1 LQGPNCNATL
11 TDVLCN
17 SKARLMQQ
25 TLKHEI
31 TRMTK
36 RVIWGVVC

>member
-1 LQGPNCNATL
+1 MTNWGTMYLR
-11 TDVLCN
+11 V
-17 SKARLMQQ
+17 KLMQK
-25 TLKHEI
+25 TFKHGI

>member
-1 LQGPNCNATL
+1 MYLR
-11 TDVLCN
+11 V
-17 SKARLMQQ
+17 KLMQQ

-31 TRMTK
+31 ARMTK

>member
-1 LQGPNCNATL
+1 VANWGNMFLRVTF
-11 TDVLCN
+11 
-17 SKARLMQQ
+17 MQQ
-25 TLKHEI
+25 TFKHGI

>member
-1 LQGPNCNATL
+1 
-11 TDVLCN
+11 V
-17 SKARLMQQ
+17 KLMQQ
-25 TLKHEI
+25 TFKHVI

>member
-1 LQGPNCNATL
+1 MYLR
-11 TDVLCN
+11 V
-17 SKARLMQQ
+17 KLMQQ
-25 TLKHEI
+25 TLKHVI